1 MKSDI
6 GEVTTN
12 DLEEAVTCNAE
23 IFTFGTE
30 MSSEAVLMQ
39 KELKM
44 VPKIHRLIHNFLKD
58 FEETAIARKKG
69 AMIKGTEKGRG

>member
-1 MKSDI
+1 
-6 GEVTTN
+6 
-12 DLEEAVTCNAE
+12 
-23 IFTFGTE
+23 
-30 MSSEAVLMQ
+30 MQ